1 MCACS
6 SVLEEQEFKV
16 ESVMSFQIDLRFFY
30 LEEGVRD
37 MLINDLKSK
46 CNFLIGRR

>member
-1 MCACS
+1 MT
-6 SVLEEQEFKV
+6 
-16 ESVMSFQIDLRFFY
+16 FQINLRFFY

-46 CNFLIGRR
+46 CNFLLWRG